1 MKKKFVANLTWK
13 QLDSSL
19 FLNKVADWSPAILL
33 KRDSDTGV
41 HRGGSMAA
49 KISKMER
56 FVIIVNG
63 WKSFTIIAKR
73 SILDVAAALDP
84 PLYLVKTNQIILNRN
99 VSLLFYTTRKTDEEK
114 WKKES
119 KLFLKLPMYNP
130 NTFFNYILLWMQS
143 KCFRKIEAC
152 SLLFTALS

>member
-49 KISKMER
+49 KMSKMER
-56 FVIIVNG
+56 FVITVNG

-84 PLYLVKTNQIILNRN
+84 PLNRFIPAVFSYEFCKIFRSTYFAKHLRAA
-99 VSLLFYTTRKTDEEK
+99 VS
-114 WKKES
+114 
-119 KLFLKLPMYNP
+119 
-130 NTFFNYILLWMQS
+130 
-143 KCFRKIEAC
+143 
-152 SLLFTALS
+152 